1 MDNIKKKLIN
11 KLKMVQM
18 QSNNNKDMNR
28 FHLNTN
34 EKIHA
39 SSQNI

>member
-1 MDNIKKKLIN
+1 MDNIKKKNIN
-11 KLKMVQM
+11 KLKIVQI
-18 QSNNNKDMNR
+18 QSNNNKDMNC
-28 FHLNTN
+28 FHLNSN

>member
-1 MDNIKKKLIN
+1 MDNIKKKFIN
-11 KLKMVQM
+11 KLKMVQI
-18 QSNNNKDMNR
+18 QSNNNKDMNH